1 MAKYSSF
8 EAQAV
13 EILEQIFEQVPD
25 QSDLLSL
32 SFASTVFAK
41 VIIPRYL
48 SDCCVDVQNTPLLQ
62 KILLSPLRH
71 RISSMEIVSKADTAG
86 IRLYEE
92 KPVLSLPGTNVV
104 DDADFDATLL
114 ALLREMTGL
123 RKFHWNVT
131 GIPPSP
137 DIFVALQSRASPVEC
152 VQIHSLRSKGHNDV
166 PDRWF
171 LRDSPLWKLSNL
183 TSFSYA
189 VSSLTSMY
197 NSVLYIP
204 QLLQMIRGCA
214 MLEELELLL
223 AHDDRSSDLRGLFQ
237 GRWPQLRSLLIGGPE
252 KSYSV
257 TVPASSKADVQA
269 FFSAHSALE
278 HLYLGINLDMKLS
291 YPWNDIESPG
301 QSFAI
306 ASLSSLTLL
315 HVPHNVFTM
324 IASSAY
330 MPDLQHLRRVEIEES
345 YVPRFRELT
354 QNAPNITSLWV
365 GVHHNRTRAVLRAFF
380 GCFPRLEKVYF
391 TDSIY
396 YFGNG
401 VAFTGFPRAQ
411 DPLAEACDVL
421 SILPR
426 LTHLSHFVI
435 LYADEEFDA
444 LVDPVVHRLAT
455 VLPRLTF
462 LEVIVVDFN
471 RQPTVTQDVLV
482 RGSNWLT
489 IRRDETGVCTGWSV
503 VAETQ
508 QLELHHTRW
517 GSLNWLL
524 GENKR
529 IV

>member
-1 MAKYSSF
+1 
-8 EAQAV
+8 
-13 EILEQIFEQVPD
+13 
-25 QSDLLSL
+25 
-32 SFASTVFAK
+32 
-41 VIIPRYL
+41 
-48 SDCCVDVQNTPLLQ
+48 
-62 KILLSPLRH
+62 
-71 RISSMEIVSKADTAG
+71 
-86 IRLYEE
+86 
-92 KPVLSLPGTNVV
+92 
-104 DDADFDATLL
+104 
-114 ALLREMTGL
+114 
-123 RKFHWNVT
+123 
-131 GIPPSP
+131 
-137 DIFVALQSRASPVEC
+137 
-152 VQIHSLRSKGHNDV
+152 
-166 PDRWF
+166 
-171 LRDSPLWKLSNL
+171 
-183 TSFSYA
+183 
-189 VSSLTSMY
+189 MY

-306 ASLSSLTLL
+306 ASLPSLTLL

-345 YVPRFRELT
+345 YMPRFRELT

-365 GVHHNRTRAVLRAFF
+365 GVHHIPTRAVLRAFF
-380 GCFPRLEKVYF
+380 LCFPRLEKLYF

-396 YFGNG
+396 WFRDG
-401 VAFTGFPRAQ
+401 VAFTSFPRAQ

-426 LTHLSHFVI
+426 LTHLSRFII
-435 LYADEEFDA
+435 LYAHEEFDA
-444 LVDPVVHRLAT
+444 LVDPVVHRFAT

-471 RQPTVTQDVLV
+471 REHTITQDVLV
-482 RGSNWLT
+482 RGSNWLN
-489 IRRDETGVCTGWSV
+489 IRRDGTGVCTGWSV

-508 QLELHHTRW
+508 RLELHHTRW

-524 GENKR
+524 GETKS
-529 IV
+529 IS